1 VSGAAVPG
9 AVASSPAEEPAD
21 DWVPDAA
28 VAGSEAK
35 ALRPGDGPMSADRAP
50 ELAAASTVGGAED
63 DSVGPAPGG
72 GPENWPGSVDPT
84 SPTGDSSEPPPE
96 PSIAASARPNCHTT
110 SDGALPGRVN
120 CVDSRSPA
128 PTIPL
133 GSSSGARYVSLM
145 LALASA
151 SSRPLASTGTV
162 WPWATRP
169 LSVSRTATPL
179 TDSPVMSSDDDFSS
193 APPVA
198 GSFVCADET
207 IEAILRG
214 PTAKPCTFDS

>member
-1 VSGAAVPG
+1 
-9 AVASSPAEEPAD
+9 
-21 DWVPDAA
+21 
-28 VAGSEAK
+28 
-35 ALRPGDGPMSADRAP
+35 M
-50 ELAAASTVGGAED
+50 
-63 DSVGPAPGG
+63 
-72 GPENWPGSVDPT
+72 DPT

-214 PTAKPCTFDS
+214 PTAKPCAFDSTPPSSSWRTDVTADVSSALWSPPWPEVATPSEVVTVLVARRWNGPLPISSLGVPGFIDSA